1 MYPLRALFFAFEDR
15 DQIVKLILETFERLA
30 AATSGNKSSK
40 ELWENIYAYM
50 TDAASKN
57 LKLGY
62 EVSKQLGTKHVPIH
76 LLCKSHTCEKL
87 DESCINVLV
96 KIEQQLKVAEMITN
110 RQPNLRSFIRQS
122 KSVVLCAL
130 TALLKLVSHE
140 ESAKPTPLAK
150 NFDIMLEED
159 DVTKSFS
166 LYKERRFTKLGYTA
180 GSIIDCIPQFEKRL
194 SETTYN
200 NSLVQ
205 ACRLYLENDYIL
217 AALKALSY
225 FTYKVTMSYLNCV
238 EKCNQNDLTDIQGKI
253 RISRQSEFAMTSCF
267 HLRNQTLKY
276 QEKQSL

>member
-1 MYPLRALFFAFEDR
+1 M
-15 DQIVKLILETFERLA
+15 
-30 AATSGNKSSK
+30 
-40 ELWENIYAYM
+40 
-50 TDAASKN
+50 
-57 LKLGY
+57 
-62 EVSKQLGTKHVPIH
+62 
-76 LLCKSHTCEKL
+76 
-87 DESCINVLV
+87 
-96 KIEQQLKVAEMITN
+96 
-110 RQPNLRSFIRQS
+110 
-122 KSVVLCAL
+122 LCAL
-130 TALLKLVSHE
+130 TALQKLVSHE

-225 FTYKVTMSYLNCV
+225 FTYKVTMPYLNCV